1 MSRGERPGPG
11 GLTAVP
17 FAAGASPIA
26 PPARRTARRLARA
39 VDGAKWCAF
48 YLVVC
53 LGAVV
58 MLVPIVWMLATAAK
72 PLAEAA
78 SPEFI
83 LVPSQFVLWDNVQA
97 AFRRVPMGT
106 YFYNST
112 VVSLCT
118 VSGEL
123 FFCSL
128 AGFSFAKYSYPG
140 RDLLFTLV
148 LSTMMIPFFVVVI
161 PVYIVV
167 YSFGWLNTYWGLI
180 VPGLVSA
187 FGIFLMRQWMLGIP
201 SELLDAARIDGSS
214 EFGVFG
220 RIVLPLSGPALATLA
235 ILSFMSSWDSYI
247 WPLLV
252 VSKKSLMTVPLGL
265 TLFQS
270 EWQVYWNELMAAS
283 LIFMLPTFL
292 VFLVFQRQFVQG
304 VTMTG
309 LKG

>member
-1 MSRGERPGPG
+1 
-11 GLTAVP
+11 
-17 FAAGASPIA
+17 
-26 PPARRTARRLARA
+26 
-39 VDGAKWCAF
+39 
-48 YLVVC
+48 
-53 LGAVV
+53 
-58 MLVPIVWMLATAAK
+58 MLW
-72 PLAEAA
+72 EN
-78 SPEFI
+78 
-83 LVPSQFVLWDNVQA
+83 VLA
-97 AFRRVPMGT
+97 AFQRVPMGT
-106 YFYNST
+106 YFYNSA
-112 VVSLCT
+112 VVALCHVT
-118 VSGEL
+118 GEL

-167 YSFGWLNTYWGLI
+167 HSFGWLNTYWGLV
-180 VPGLVSA
+180 VPGLASA

-201 SELLDAARIDGSS
+201 TEMLDAARIDGSS
-214 EFGVFG
+214 ELGTYW

-235 ILSFMSSWDSYI
+235 ILSFMGSWDSYV

-252 VSKKSLMTVPLGL
+252 VSKKALMTVPLGL
-265 TLFQS
+265 TMFQS
-270 EWQVYWNELMAAS
+270 EWQVFWNELMAAS
-283 LIFMLPTFL
+283 LIFMLPTFV

>member
-1 MSRGERPGPG
+1 
-11 GLTAVP
+11 
-17 FAAGASPIA
+17 
-26 PPARRTARRLARA
+26 
-39 VDGAKWCAF
+39 
-48 YLVVC
+48 VVVG

-58 MLVPIVWMLATAAK
+58 MLLPLAWMLSTAAK

-78 SPEFI
+78 SPELI
-83 LVPSQFVLWDNVQA
+83 LVPSRFVLWENVQA
-97 AFRRVPMGT
+97 AFQRVPMGT

-167 YSFGWLNTYWGLI
+167 YGFGWLNSYWGLI

-187 FGIFLMRQWMLGIP
+187 FGVFLMRQWMLGIP
-201 SELLDAARIDGSS
+201 TELLDAARIDGSS
-214 EFGVFG
+214 EFGIFG

-235 ILSFMSSWDSYI
+235 ILSFMGSWDSYI

-283 LIFMLPTFL
+283 LLFMLPTFV